1 MLSWKIG
8 SNAACPP
15 NPGSASERPSR
26 EWGLD
31 KILQNRLGLWAV
43 HKCAQ
48 RAVVRTNSR
57 SRIWKGIHDKGMIMT
72 QRGIKTKYKNQKKN
86 LQASKKGDPGG
97 PRTVEEQVTLMV
109 SSFSTSSFLSA
120 ASKQDSHALSIL
132 NPIFLLAVSIQQ
144 RFMVYIHG
152 NPKNPSEEI
161 SYWTGPS
168 NSRSLIELES
178 PRSSWIWH
186 LC

>member
-1 MLSWKIG
+1 
-8 SNAACPP
+8 
-15 NPGSASERPSR
+15 
-26 EWGLD
+26 
-31 KILQNRLGLWAV
+31 
-43 HKCAQ
+43 
-48 RAVVRTNSR
+48 
-57 SRIWKGIHDKGMIMT
+57 MT

-132 NPIFLLAVSIQQ
+132 NPIFLLVVSIQQ

-161 SYWTGPS
+161 SY
-168 NSRSLIELES
+168 
-178 PRSSWIWH
+178 
-186 LC
+186 